1 MQAKT
6 KNKNPFESADYK
18 QKIRPKLNFSE
29 DLSDGSS
36 DLSVMSNPNSGKNKK
51 PSGKAKPAPAKK

>member
-29 DLSDGSS
+29 SLSDSGS
-36 DLSVMSNPNSGKNKK
+36 N
-51 PSGKAKPAPAKK
+51 